1 MTVSLRLSRRSI
13 LALPGNQFVVT
24 LCNPSKVIKGNELQL
39 QKAFK
44 NIGGGLRGGLGRG
57 SEEGMVEGGGV
68 ERNDNTG
75 LEYSAADST
84 SQVSEMKY

>member
-44 NIGGGLRGGLGRG
+44 NIGGGLRGGGVRR
-57 SEEGMVEGGGV
+57 EEGGG
-68 ERNDNTG
+68 NDNTG

-84 SQVSEMKY
+84 SQVSKMKY

>member
-44 NIGGGLRGGLGRG
+44 NIGGGLRGGGG
-57 SEEGMVEGGGV
+57 SGEGGGGG
-68 ERNDNTG
+68 NDNTG

-84 SQVSEMKY
+84 S

>member
-57 SEEGMVEGGGV
+57 VRRKDGGCGGV
-68 ERNDNTG
+68 RE
-75 LEYSAADST
+75 
-84 SQVSEMKY
+84 K

>member
-44 NIGGGLRGGLGRG
+44 NIGGGLRGGGGQEKRG
-57 SEEGMVEGGGV
+57 

-84 SQVSEMKY
+84 S